1 MDGRA
6 ARITHLHDPPSLPP
20 ATPPRQ
26 VLYSFWLY
34 ELCDVYLEL
43 IKPVVTDASPG
54 NAEARWVAQACLF
67 LSLDWGL
74 RLRTRSC
81 PSSRRSSGSGAYR
94 TVPCNHVRSFVRSF
108 IRLKGVYG
116 VDGMGWDG
124 MESC

>member
-74 RLRTRSC
+74 RLAHPLMPFVTEELWQRC
-81 PSSRRSSGSGAYR
+81 VPYR
-94 TVPCNHVRSFVRSF
+94 TMQSRSFVRSF